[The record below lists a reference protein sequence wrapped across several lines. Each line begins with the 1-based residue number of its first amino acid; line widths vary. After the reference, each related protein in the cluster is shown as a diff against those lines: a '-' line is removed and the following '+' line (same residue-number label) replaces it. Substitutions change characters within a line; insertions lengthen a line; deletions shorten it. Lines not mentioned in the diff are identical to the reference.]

1 MVRDVAPGNALRASA
16 RAKPAAT
23 EARSVAALRMAGGM
37 EPASAGGLDGAG
49 QRPDWQTNWHPRI
62 RRFIALQ
69 YCDGNEC
76 EEGDQWRIIDTE
88 ELAVI
93 GWAETKLKAELLANA
108 LEYTSLNVRVEEFE
122 TAVTAALNEAKSQD
136 EKRETAINAA
146 RETQ

>member
-1 MVRDVAPGNALRASA
+1 
-16 RAKPAAT
+16 
-23 EARSVAALRMAGGM
+23 M

-49 QRPDWQTNWHPRI
+49 QRPDWQTNWHPR
-62 RRFIALQ
+62 
-69 YCDGNEC
+69 
-76 EEGDQWRIIDTE
+76 
-88 ELAVI
+88 I